1 MPDTSL
7 CSKRTGEIFLSN
19 NRDTYSIMASLK
31 ELGERELVRG
41 IRSVIRQPPGL
52 GPGDDS
58 ALIPPFGGDIVA
70 CTDSITFER
79 HFPKGMT
86 YEEFGWMAAAVNI
99 SDLAAMG
106 AVPVGLLAALTM
118 PPDLDALSLYG
129 IMSGMDECAGS
140 FGAYI
145 YGGDTKFGGG
155 AVSCT
160 AIGSLEGRRPMLRS
174 GARPGDIVAVTG
186 SLGSAAAGFFAVERG
201 LDQVDLSSLFTP
213 VPRVAEGAV
222 LSASGAVTSCIDLSD
237 GLAEGARSICS
248 ASRVGMDI
256 HMAFLPEGEGVEA
269 VASETSISKEEMMLY
284 WGGDYELLFT
294 FDKHKKETLYE
305 HDVDFSVIGMVTNDG
320 APYINYFDRREAMGN
335 GRH

>member
-1 MPDTSL
+1 
-7 CSKRTGEIFLSN
+7 
-19 NRDTYSIMASLK
+19 MASLK
-31 ELGERELVRG
+31 ELGERELIRG
-41 IRSVIRQPPGL
+41 IRNVIRQPPGL

-58 ALIPPFGGDIVA
+58 AVIPPFNGGVVA
-70 CTDSITFER
+70 CTDSVTLER

-86 YEEFGWMAAAVNI
+86 YEEFGWTAAAVNI

-118 PPDLDALSLYG
+118 PPDLDSVSLYD
-129 IMSGMDECAGS
+129 IMAGMDECAEA

-155 AVSCT
+155 AVSCA
-160 AIGSLEGRRPMLRS
+160 AIGSLEGRTPMLRS

-186 SLGSAAAGFFAVERG
+186 SLGSAAAGFFAIERG
-201 LDQVDLSSLFTP
+201 LEDLATSSQLFKP
-213 VPRVAEGAV
+213 APRVREGAA

-237 GLAEGARSICS
+237 GLAEGARSICG

-256 HMAFLPEGEGVEA
+256 HMAFLPEGEGVED
-269 VASETSISKEEMMLY
+269 VSSETDVSKEEMMLY

-294 FDKHKKETLYE
+294 FDKYKKEALYE
-305 HDVDFSVIGMVTNDG
+305 HDVDFSVIGVVTNDD
-320 APYINYFDRREAMGN
+320 APYINYFDKREAMGD

>member
-1 MPDTSL
+1 
-7 CSKRTGEIFLSN
+7 
-19 NRDTYSIMASLK
+19 MASLK

-86 YEEFGWMAAAVNI
+86 YEEFGWTAAAVNI

-118 PPDLDALSLYG
+118 PPDLDPRYLYD

-140 FGAYI
+140 FGAFI

-160 AIGSLEGRRPMLRS
+160 AIGSLEGRPPMLRS

-186 SLGSAAAGFFAVERG
+186 SLGSAAAGFFAIEKG
-201 LDQVDLSSLFTP
+201 LEGIASPTSLFTP
-213 VPRVAEGAV
+213 IPRVGEGVA

-237 GLAEGARSICS
+237 GLAEGARSICG
-248 ASRVGMDI
+248 ASRVGMEI
-256 HMAFLPEGEGVEA
+256 HVAFLPEGGGVEA
-269 VASETSISKEEMMLY
+269 VFSETGIPKEEMMLY

-294 FDKHKKETLYE
+294 FDKYKKEALYE
-305 HDVDFSVIGMVTNDG
+305 HDLDFSVIGVVTNDD